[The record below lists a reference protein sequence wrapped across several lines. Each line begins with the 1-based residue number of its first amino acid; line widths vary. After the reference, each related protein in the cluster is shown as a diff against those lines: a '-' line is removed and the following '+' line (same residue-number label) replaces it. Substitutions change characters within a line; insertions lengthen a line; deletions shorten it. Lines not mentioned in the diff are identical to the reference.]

1 MIKTC
6 RSAGVRVYADA
17 VVNHMA
23 GNGNDV
29 WPDHRNGGG
38 DWCTHWGPKN
48 ATGNSPYFTQ
58 GFMYENCDQTGARPG
73 LEFPSVPYGPLDFH
87 CERGLNSWNDPF

>member
-6 RSAGVRVYADA
+6 RNAGVRVYADA

-38 DWCTHWGPKN
+38 GWCTHWGPKN
-48 ATGNSPYFTQ
+48 ATANSPYFT
-58 GFMYENCDQTGARPG
+58 
-73 LEFPSVPYGPLDFH
+73 
-87 CERGLNSWNDPF
+87 